1 MTSVSFTGPLSESA
15 SCGGVR
21 RACIQVG
28 DSSGDQLRARSPG
41 FTASSK
47 HRNLRHV
54 FLSAEVRFAVLCA
67 SLALIPL
74 DPARA
79 VDRAP
84 QVRLLFPVLTGE
96 EFAQLLPLAPQAT
109 LVQINGS
116 SYVFIAEFPDAR
128 VAHRLGSTIQ
138 RRLRIPFD
146 LAYDPG
152 HPQVDLARQQP
163 SRALAAAAS
172 ALEQDLQPAGP
183 RPPVPGAAALI
194 EDGPLRLTLSGAVD
208 ASPQPSSPAP
218 PTPAT
223 PTLGMVETVPL
234 SPRRREETGSP
245 QSVTASPGSQDRSG
259 GDTAVAEGRTSSHP
273 WLRGVAIQP
282 VAVASPPISRLMPAS
297 NPELNY
303 LFVRL
308 KDAQQVTALQQ
319 IVPVAELNLHQG
331 RLLARVGVFTRTIKG
346 QLMLEQRLQQLRRY
360 PLQLLV
366 ARGELPGAPG
376 SGQLEAG

>member
-1 MTSVSFTGPLSESA
+1 MA
-15 SCGGVR
+15 SIRQPCPQIRVER
-21 RACIQVG
+21 
-28 DSSGDQLRARSPG
+28 LRAVIPG
-41 FTASSK
+41 FTALIGHCS
-47 HRNLRHV
+47 LRQV
-54 FLSAEVRFAVLCA
+54 FLPSEVRFALLCA
-67 SLALIPL
+67 GLALIPVN
-74 DPARA
+74 AVRA
-79 VDRAP
+79 MDRAP

-96 EFAQLLPLAPQAT
+96 EFDQLLPLAPQAT
-109 LVQINGS
+109 LIQINGS
-116 SYVFIAEFPDAR
+116 TYVLIAEFPDAR

-152 HPQVDLARQQP
+152 HPQLDLARQQQ
-163 SRALAAAAS
+163 SRAAAAAAS
-172 ALEQDLQPAGP
+172 AVEQERLPG
-183 RPPVPGAAALI
+183 PGAAELI
-194 EDGPLRLTLSGAVD
+194 EGGPLRLAFAGPVD
-208 ASPQPSSPAP
+208 ASPQSSSPAP
-218 PTPAT
+218 PRPAT
-223 PTLGMVETVPL
+223 PTPTMAAETSSVSLRLP
-234 SPRRREETGSP
+234 EEAGSP
-245 QSVTASPGSQDRSG
+245 QSITASPGSQDRSG

-297 NPELNY
+297 NPDLNY

-308 KDAQQVTALQQ
+308 NDAQQVTALQR

-366 ARGELPGAPG
+366 ARGEFPGAPA